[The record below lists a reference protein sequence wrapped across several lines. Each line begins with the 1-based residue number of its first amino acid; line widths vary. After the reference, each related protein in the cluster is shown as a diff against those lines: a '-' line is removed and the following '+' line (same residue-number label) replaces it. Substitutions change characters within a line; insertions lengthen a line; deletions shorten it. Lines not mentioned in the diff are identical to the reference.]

1 MNAADPV
8 VIDRLRLTGD
18 ECISDFFL
26 DQSSEQRYTEQD
38 IRRISTLLRAVDD
51 GAWSNIPRLYI
62 VLRRIGLLEL
72 RDHFISRRITD
83 ANFPFSDS
91 SFPSTMGPLQRSA
104 FLQMQH
110 CVLTN
115 VTQAGK
121 CELGEHAHFAD
132 PEQIP
137 FRMETILG
145 TGGFAQVEKVVSKI
159 TFRRYARKLFHRR
172 TFGRFQDNLADF
184 VNELNVLKRIRH
196 RHIVEI
202 IGSYTDPRY
211 AALIIS
217 PVADCD
223 LSDFLKMATTLRK
236 NMSLLRT
243 FFGCLT
249 TAVSHL
255 HSARIRHKDIKPGN
269 ILVKDG
275 TVLLTDFGLSR
286 DCNNTRSTT
295 EGPTARSPRYCA
307 PEVADDSSR
316 SFSSDIWS
324 LGCVYLEMIS
334 VLKGY
339 SLEDMTAFFES
350 NGSQTRAFWANREA
364 TSEWLTR
371 LGGSQTQEPDN
382 MPLVWIEQM
391 LCHDR
396 SRRPSAF
403 ILTAEI
409 TSHRSVSDR
418 IGEFCGIC
426 CRIEDES
433 FADSSEVLTPSLVS
447 LNSPVISTTEALSG
461 IEIASASN
469 SIQNEMQRKYLI

>member
-1 MNAADPV
+1 MVN
-8 VIDRLRLTGD
+8 RLILTDD
-18 ECISDFFL
+18 ESISDFFL
-26 DQSSEQRYTEQD
+26 DQSFEQRYTEQN
-38 IRRISTLLRAVDD
+38 ISRISALLRSVDD

-72 RDHFISRRITD
+72 RDHFISKRITD
-83 ANFPFSDS
+83 ANFPLSDS
-91 SFPSTMGPLQRSA
+91 SFPSIMGPLQRSA

-110 CVLTN
+110 CVLTDA
-115 VTQAGK
+115 TQAGK
-121 CELGEHAHFAD
+121 CEWGEHAHFAD

-145 TGGFAQVEKVVSKI
+145 TGGFAQVEKVVSTI
-159 TFRRYARKLFHRR
+159 TFRQYARKLFHRR
-172 TFGRFQDNLADF
+172 TFGRFQDSLVDF
-184 VNELNVLKRIRH
+184 VNELNALKRVRH

-202 IGSYTDPRY
+202 VGSYTDPRY
-211 AALIIS
+211 AALIMS

-223 LSDFLKMATTLRK
+223 LSDFLKMATSLRR

-243 FFGCLT
+243 FFGCLA

-255 HSARIRHKDIKPGN
+255 HSVRIRHKDIKPHN

-275 TVLLTDFGLSR
+275 TVLLTDFGISR

-307 PEVADDSSR
+307 PEVADDSPR

-339 SLEDMTAFFES
+339 SLGNMTAFFDS
-350 NGSQTRAFWANREA
+350 NGSQTRAFWANPRGISGWM
-364 TSEWLTR
+364 TQLSD
-371 LGGSQTQEPDN
+371 SQAQEPDN
-382 MPLVWIEQM
+382 MPLAWIEQM
-391 LCHDR
+391 LRHDR
-396 SRRPSAF
+396 SRRPSASA
-403 ILTAEI
+403 LAAEI
-409 TSHRSVSDR
+409 TSHRSASDR

-426 CRIEDES
+426 CRIEDEP
-433 FADSSEVLTPSLVS
+433 FADPSGALASSLGS
-447 LNSPVISTTEALSG
+447 LNSPVLPTVEDPSEIA
-461 IEIASASN
+461 IASASN
-469 SIQNEMQRKYLI
+469 SIPNETQRKYLI